1 MQEEIAALEARLAGV
16 AAEKEAA
23 ERRAAEMAG
32 AAAAAQQMWQMA
44 DELRA
49 RETELTAVAQERAAL
64 NAQASLGGVM
74 CGRGK
79 AGGCAGGIQD
89 RWYWECK

>member
-1 MQEEIAALEARLAGV
+1 MQEEIAALEARLAGM

-32 AAAAAQQMWQMA
+32 AAAAAQQMWQVA

-49 RETELTAVAQERAAL
+49 REAELTAVAQERAAL
-64 NAQASLGGVM
+64 NAQARQLFREGQGVGGARQG
-74 CGRGK
+74 GRVHG
-79 AGGCAGGIQD
+79 
-89 RWYWECK
+89 